1 MPGYA
6 VFLYKSGHGWVEAQ
20 MTVSKYTP
28 KYADIKVTLPY
39 AKKRCTGAVV
49 FNLQAFCGSVVNMV
63 QTTQSNY

>member
-1 MPGYA
+1 
-6 VFLYKSGHGWVEAQ
+6 

-49 FNLQAFCGSVVNMV
+49 FNLQAFRGFSRQHGANYSVQLLNRANVY
-63 QTTQSNY
+63 SRLIGEFSG